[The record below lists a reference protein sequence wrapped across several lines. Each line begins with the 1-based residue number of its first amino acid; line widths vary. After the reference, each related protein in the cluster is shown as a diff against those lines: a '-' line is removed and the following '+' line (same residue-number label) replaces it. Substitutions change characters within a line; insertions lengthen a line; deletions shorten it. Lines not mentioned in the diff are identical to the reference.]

1 MDASPTGI
9 KIAPPPWSC
18 KCTAYA
24 FAFFQPASSGLPRDV
39 AYGPLEASSA
49 AFSAE
54 SEAGTYRGGLCMAQ
68 IIRYSE
74 TPVGA
79 YDEFALLPGYFD
91 SPGGGKNTR
100 ITAIYVSQADTCY
113 NGRFPPGP

>member
-1 MDASPTGI
+1 
-9 KIAPPPWSC
+9 
-18 KCTAYA
+18 
-24 FAFFQPASSGLPRDV
+24 
-39 AYGPLEASSA
+39 
-49 AFSAE
+49 
-54 SEAGTYRGGLCMAQ
+54 MAQ